1 MDRIHTLIKEAQ
13 EGSKTAFEEIVNENM
28 GLIWSVVKKFRGK
41 GVDSDD
47 LFQLGAMG
55 LIKAVRKFSF
65 DYEVKFSTYAVPM
78 IMGEIK
84 RFMRD
89 DGIIKVSRGLKETA
103 FRAVKARESLRIKNN
118 REPTIDEIAEYMNI
132 DSETLAMAFN
142 STKEVDSIDRSI
154 ESENGRELHI
164 MDTIVSEEDKSE
176 KIVNN
181 IMLRESIMRLDE
193 RERQIVIMRYI
204 QELTQ
209 SQVAEKIGVSQVQ
222 VSRLEKKILL
232 KMREYMAG

>member
-1 MDRIHTLIKEAQ
+1 MDRIHKLIKEAQ

-28 GLIWSVVKKFRGK
+28 GLIRSVVNKFKGK

-55 LIKAVRKFSF
+55 LVKAVRKFSF
-65 DYEVKFSTYAVPM
+65 DYDVKFSTYAVPM

-103 FRAVKARESLRIKNN
+103 FRAAKARESLRAANGS
-118 REPTIDEIAEYMNI
+118 EPTMDEIAQYMNI

-142 STKEVDSIDRSI
+142 SAREVDSIDRRI
-154 ESENGRELHI
+154 EGENGRELHI
-164 MDTIVSEEDKSE
+164 MDTIASEEDKSE

-204 QELTQ
+204 KEMTQ
-209 SQVAEKIGVSQVQ
+209 SKVAEKIGVSQVQ
-222 VSRLEKKILL
+222 ISRLEKKILR
-232 KMREYMAG
+232 KMRDYMAG

>member
-1 MDRIHTLIKEAQ
+1 MDRIHKLIKEAQ
-13 EGSKTAFEEIVNENM
+13 EGSKTAFDDIVSENM
-28 GLIWSVVKKFRGK
+28 GLIWSVVARFKGK
-41 GVDSDD
+41 GIDSDD

-55 LIKAVRKFSF
+55 LVKAVRKFSF
-65 DYEVKFSTYAVPM
+65 DYDVKFSTYAVPM

-103 FRAVKARESLRIKNN
+103 FRAAKARESLRAANG

-132 DSETLAMAFN
+132 DRETLAMAFN
-142 STKEVDSIDRSI
+142 SAKEVDSIDRSI
-154 ESENGRELHI
+154 EGENGRDIRI
-164 MDTIVSEEDKSE
+164 MDIIASEEDKSE
-176 KIVNN
+176 KIVDN
-181 IMLRESIMRLDE
+181 ILLRQSIMRLDE

-204 QELTQ
+204 KEMTQ
-209 SQVAEKIGVSQVQ
+209 SKVAEKIGVSQVQ
-222 VSRLEKKILL
+222 ISRLEKKILR

>member
-1 MDRIHTLIKEAQ
+1 MDRIHTLIKQAQ
-13 EGSKTAFEEIVNENM
+13 EGSKTAFEEIVTENM
-28 GLIWSVVKKFRGK
+28 GLIWSVVKKFKGK

-55 LIKAVRKFSF
+55 LVKAVKKFSF
-65 DYEVKFSTYAVPM
+65 EYDVKFSTYAVPM

-84 RFMRD
+84 RFLRD

-103 FRAVKARESLRIKNN
+103 FKAAKARESLRAQND
-118 REPTIDEIAEYMNI
+118 REPTMEEIANYMNI
-132 DSETLAMAFN
+132 DSEILAAALN

-154 ESENGRELHI
+154 EGENGRELHI
-164 MDTIVSEEDKSE
+164 MDTIISEEDKSE

-204 QELTQ
+204 REMTQ
-209 SQVAEKIGVSQVQ
+209 SRVAEKIGVSQVQ
-222 VSRLEKKILL
+222 ISRLEKKILR